1 MLEASL
7 RSNGRIGLRIYADM
21 VAKPAIAISIV
32 YCALSNISFQTA
44 ADGSFSMSRASEVG
58 LVSVHYAE
66 QHATDAVLFKR
77 VGPTLFEY
85 RVRRPL
91 VGYAGIPWLVARR
104 TEIDLARH
112 CEDLSHEGCT
122 LDAN

>member
-7 RSNGRIGLRIYADM
+7 RSNGRIGLRIYAGM

-44 ADGSFSMSRASEVG
+44 ADGSFSMNRASEVG
-58 LVSVHYAE
+58 LVSVQYAE

-112 CEDLSHEGCT
+112 CEDLGHEGCT